1 MKSIAIIQAR
11 MDSERL
17 KGKSLLP
24 LGNENI
30 IYYCYKAALD
40 SRMFEKIIVATS
52 KSKNDDN
59 LVAYL
64 NLKNIEHYRGSE
76 NNVLSRYLEINKK
89 YEPSNIVRLTGD
101 NPLIDPLVIEKVVSS
116 HISYGSDYSSNIINR
131 SWPRGND
138 VECISGKVLSEL
150 ITRDLSQE
158 DLEHVTL
165 YIRKNLDNYN
175 YISVESSKPFEYKSI
190 RLTVDYE
197 EDYFLVKKLVDYFL
211 SNNKEIS
218 VNEINNLYKSNP
230 KFFEINKSSKQTE
243 IGGIEW

>member
-1 MKSIAIIQAR
+1 MKSIAVIQAR
-11 MDSERL
+11 MDSKRL

-52 KSKNDDN
+52 KSKNDDD

-64 NLKNIEHYRGSE
+64 NLKNIDYFRGSQ

-89 YEPSNIVRLTGD
+89 YQPCNIARLTGD
-101 NPLIDPLVIEKVVSS
+101 NPLIDPLVIEKVVTS
-116 HISYGSDYSSNIINR
+116 HLNAGSDYSSNIINR

-138 VECISGKVLSEL
+138 VECISGEVLSKL
-150 ITRDLSQE
+150 KTRDLSQE

-165 YIRKNLDNYN
+165 FIRKNLGDYN
-175 YISVESSKPFEYKSI
+175 YTSVESSKPFEHKTI

-197 EDYFLVKKLVDYFL
+197 EDYFLVKKIVDYFL
-211 SNNKEIS
+211 SNNKKLSI
-218 VNEINNLYKSNP
+218 NEINNLYKSNP
-230 KFFEINKSSKQTE
+230 KFFEINKSSKQTQ